1 MDRLQPMRMSLTAL
15 LCWLVLTGLAVG
27 LAGAWPTWHAAGWD
41 GLWGLLLAGGIVL
54 AATVFSASLVR
65 YSAVGGPRKAAL
77 TFVGGGLGCMVVC
90 LALGAAAAWKYR
102 PSAAAILTWL
112 AVFYAAMLPAECAW
126 LLRAL
131 RRHPRGRPV
140 GRAGMEI
147 E

>member
-1 MDRLQPMRMSLTAL
+1 MDRLRPMRMSFKAL
-15 LCWLVLTGLAVG
+15 LGWLVAAGLAVA

-41 GLWGLLLAGGIVL
+41 GLWGLLLAAGIVL
-54 AATVFSASLVR
+54 AATVFSASLVS
-65 YSAVGGPRKAAL
+65 YSAIGGPQKAAL
-77 TFVGGGLGCMVVC
+77 AFVGAGLGRMVVG

-131 RRHPRGRPV
+131 RRHSRRHSV
-140 GRAGMEI
+140 G
-147 E
+147 